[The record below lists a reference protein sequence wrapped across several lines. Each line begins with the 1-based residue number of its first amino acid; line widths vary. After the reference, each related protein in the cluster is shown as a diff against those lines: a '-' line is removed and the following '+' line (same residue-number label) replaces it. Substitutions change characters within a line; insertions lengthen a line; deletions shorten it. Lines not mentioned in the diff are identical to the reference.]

1 MSISGV
7 TIEGDDCIYRYTIYK
22 ISWTYLGH
30 YKVHVHGQDSPG
42 CPIHG
47 HYPISLPALAICS
60 VVTGRDMGHGMGRD
74 GTVQDMFPI
83 FYVRDI
89 FGTFFI

>member
-1 MSISGV
+1 MSRHHTDPSEDSERMDSDQLLDTIRNATMLMSIEFITKG
-7 TIEGDDCIYRYTIYK
+7 
-22 ISWTYLGH
+22 
-30 YKVHVHGQDSPG
+30 
-42 CPIHG
+42 
-47 HYPISLPALAICS
+47 S
-60 VVTGRDMGHGMGRD
+60 VVTGRDMGHGTGRD